1 MPNPAMHNPRYAL
14 VAYVGEA
21 VGEFV
26 ANLRQEL
33 HPDLPHLPAHL
44 TLLPPRHLRGSEIA
58 ALEMLEEVCGN
69 VEPFEVVLGEAETFV
84 PVTPTVFIRVEQGAA
99 HMRDLHDQ
107 LNTEAL
113 SAIEEWP
120 YMPHLTIAK
129 LSSEALAEQ
138 AYLTARDRWAEYQGI
153 RRIAIRELT
162 FVCEQEQNGWKDLA
176 GVPLGRSLIRR

>member
-1 MPNPAMHNPRYAL
+1 MHQPRYAL
-14 VAYVGEA
+14 VAYVRDA

-44 TLLPPRHLRGSEIA
+44 TLLPPRHLRDSEIS
-58 ALEMLEEVCGN
+58 ALEKLEEICGR

-99 HMRDLHDQ
+99 RMRDLHDR
-107 LNTEAL
+107 LNTEVF
-113 SAIEEWP
+113 SAVEEWP

-129 LSSEALAEQ
+129 LSSEDLAEQ
-138 AYLTARDRWAEYQGI
+138 AYQTARDRWAEY
-153 RRIAIRELT
+153 
-162 FVCEQEQNGWKDLA
+162 
-176 GVPLGRSLIRR
+176 

>member
-1 MPNPAMHNPRYAL
+1 MYQPRYAL
-14 VAYVGEA
+14 VAYVRDA

-26 ANLRQEL
+26 ATLRREL
-33 HPDLPHLPAHL
+33 HPDLPHLAAHL
-44 TLLPPRHLRGSEIA
+44 TLLPPRHLRGSELS
-58 ALEMLEEVCGN
+58 ALETLEEVCGQ

-84 PVTPTVFIRVEQGAA
+84 PVTPTVFIRVEHGAA
-99 HMRDLHDQ
+99 HMRDLHVR

-113 SAIEEWP
+113 SAVEEWP

-138 AYLTARDRWAEYQGI
+138 AYLTARDRWAEYKGS

-162 FVCEQEQNGWKDLA
+162 FVCEQEQNRWKDLA
-176 GVPLGRSLIRR
+176 GVPLGRSLVKH

>member
-1 MPNPAMHNPRYAL
+1 MYKPRYAL
-14 VAYVGEA
+14 VAYVRGA

-58 ALEMLEEVCGN
+58 ALETLEEVCSQ
-69 VEPFEVVLGEAETFV
+69 VEPFDVVLGEAETFV
-84 PVTPTVFIRVEQGAA
+84 PVTATVFIRVEDGATRM
-99 HMRDLHDQ
+99 HNLHDR
-107 LNTEAL
+107 LNAEAL
-113 SAIEEWP
+113 SAVEEWP

-129 LSSEALAEQ
+129 LSSETLAEQ
-138 AYLTARDRWAEYQGI
+138 AYLTARDRWAEYGGS

-162 FVCEQEQNGWKDLA
+162 FVCEQEPDRWKDLA
-176 GVPLGRSLIRR
+176 GVPLGRSLVKR

>member
-1 MPNPAMHNPRYAL
+1 MHNPRYAL

-21 VGEFV
+21 VGDFV
-26 ANLRQEL
+26 ATLRQEL

-69 VEPFEVVLGEAETFV
+69 VEPFEVLLGEAETFV

-99 HMRDLHDQ
+99 HMRDLHDR

-129 LSSEALAEQ
+129 LSSETLAEQ
-138 AYLTARDRWAEYQGI
+138 AYLTARDRWAEYQGS
-153 RRIAIRELT
+153 RRIAVRELT
-162 FVCEQEQNGWKDLA
+162 FVCEQEQNRWKDLA
-176 GVPLGRSLIRR
+176 EVPLGRSLIRR

>member
-1 MPNPAMHNPRYAL
+1 LAMHQPRYAL
-14 VAYVGEA
+14 VAYVRDT

-26 ANLRQEL
+26 ATLRQEL

-58 ALEMLEEVCGN
+58 ALEILEEVCGD

-84 PVTPTVFIRVEQGAA
+84 PVTPTVFIRVEQGAPRM
-99 HMRDLHDQ
+99 HDLHDR
-107 LNTEAL
+107 LNAEAL
-113 SAIEEWP
+113 SAVEEWP

-129 LSSEALAEQ
+129 LSTEALAAQ
-138 AYLTARDRWAEYQGI
+138 AYLTARDRWAEYQGS

-162 FVCEQEQNGWKDLA
+162 FVCEQEQNRWKDLA
-176 GVPLGRSLIRR
+176 GVPLGRSLVKR